1 MHHIALAVELAE
13 HAVVE
18 AIALHP
24 GPQLKLIAGHIDEV
38 ESEVVTREGIH
49 ARATSCRVDLV
60 ELILDDRRQRGLL
73 RLEVGNLLL

>member
-24 GPQLKLIAGHIDEV
+24 SPQLKLIAGHIDEV
-38 ESEVVTREGIH
+38 EGEVVAREGIH
-49 ARATSCRVDLV
+49 ASAAGCRVDLV
-60 ELILDDRRQRGLL
+60 KLILDDR
-73 RLEVGNLLL
+73 